1 MGELWALRGDPN
13 THGGGNLIAQ
23 NPQTVF
29 IKGISVIEHGDPASP
44 DSFCPKPGGPHCNP
58 ATAGGSGTVF
68 VYGNPVHRN
77 RDPRICGALT
87 KAGLQ
92 TTVFCG

>member
-1 MGELWALRGDPN
+1 MGELWAVKGDPN

-29 IKGISVIEHGDPASP
+29 VNGISVIEHGDPANP
-44 DSFCPKPGGPHCNP
+44 DSLCPAGPHCNP
-58 ATAGGSGTVF
+58 ATAAGSTTVF

-87 KAGLQ
+87 TVTLQ
-92 TTVFCG
+92 STVFCGG